1 MNDIR
6 LESRSHTA
14 MVGSNRQVLEFQ
26 QAQTASMLLH
36 ASGSCMADLEQLNR
50 ALDRQESQ
58 LGGIQS
64 QIDRLKR
71 MLDDPNADHEGI
83 LSAIGDIMQIAR
95 ETVGGAISAI
105 NEFLARCG
113 DQIPAVEAQKLRE
126 RRNGLQDGLGNLSA
140 IHTELRLGLMRMRA
154 GEAWE
159 KVREGAMGALNAF
172 GREVGKVLDVIGTV
186 IGFLD
191 GVRRFF
197 GLGQPAGI

>member
-1 MNDIR
+1 MTVVRFADRSQPTIAGND
-6 LESRSHTA
+6 
-14 MVGSNRQVLEFQ
+14 RQVLEFQ
-26 QAQTASMLLH
+26 QAHAASGLLH
-36 ASGSCMADLEQLNR
+36 ANGSCMEELEQLNR

-64 QIDRLKR
+64 QIERFRR

-95 ETVGGAISAI
+95 ETVGGAISEI

-140 IHTELRLGLMRMRA
+140 IHTELRLAHMRMRA
-154 GEAWE
+154 GEAWDN
-159 KVREGAMGALNAF
+159 VRDGAMGALSAF
-172 GREVGKVLDVIGTV
+172 GRELGKVLDVIGAI

-197 GLGQPAGI
+197 GIGQPAGI